1 LEKAVL
7 KPIFALTVAG
17 LISADAQAQ
26 DSSLVPGPLKDKA
39 PTKVDKAASASAVPG
54 PAKTIQSRVNP
65 ANLVQ
70 QGLVPG
76 PLRGGTVNT
85 ASVFYDNGNTD
96 GTNGYSDATVNV
108 FGARRTLLDDFSI
121 GANTLAAISWTH
133 VWATGAPP
141 PFGTG
146 AEFQFRADA
155 GGAPGAVSTVAT
167 VTGYTEVATG
177 AVFFSRPEALSCATV
192 SPIAFGA
199 GTHWL
204 EGTVVGADNNFWL
217 VKSTVTGAQCWVN
230 YQDFGGLFPGSS
242 IFGVPADLNFKL
254 DNSGCPCVPKGCAG
268 SIYDNG
274 PTDGSNGYSNA
285 TIGVFGARRT
295 LLDDFNLAVHTD
307 LDGLRWTHIWAT
319 GAPPP
324 FGTNAEISFRADA
337 GGSPGAVTDVAAVSN
352 YSEVCTGNIFFSR
365 PEAESTAE
373 FGAIQLAPGSHWLE
387 GTVVGADNNF
397 WMIRSSVTGSQ
408 CWVNYDDFGGLLP
421 GSSIFGV
428 SADLN
433 FCLTGAPA
441 SCVNALY
448 DNGKTDGTNGYS
460 NATVNVFG
468 ARRTLLDDF
477 TLPDPVKVTDI
488 HWTHVWASGFTPPFG
503 TGAEFDFR
511 FDAGGAPGAV
521 FKTAN
526 VTSYTEIATGNIFFS
541 RPEADS
547 TAVFDPVPLAPGT
560 HWFEGTVVGADNNF
574 WLVKATV
581 TGSQCWVN
589 YQDFGGLFPGSSIF
603 GVAADLNFCLTG
615 FINPLVKYCD
625 PGDGHPNNTAT
636 IDASGTSLSGPSITI
651 DLAGGPANQFC
662 YLLIGSSNGI
672 VNQPPGAKGDL
683 CVVGGNCLGRYA
695 KDVGQITGAGT
706 FTTDIGNSASGGPGY
721 GIPTC
726 GGNITRGETWY
737 FQYWHRQPMGT
748 PSTFSQALCIR
759 FTN

>member
-54 PAKTIQSRVNP
+54 VPKTIQSRVNP

-96 GTNGYSDATVNV
+96 GTNGYSDATIGV

-133 VWATGAPP
+133 VWASGFPP

-146 AEFQFRADA
+146 AEFQFRANA
-155 GGAPGAVSTVAT
+155 GGTPGAVTSVAT

-217 VKSTVTGAQCWVN
+217 VKSTVTGAECWVN
-230 YQDFGGLFPGSS
+230 YQDFGGLFPGTS

-295 LLDDFNLAVHTD
+295 LLDDFNLGGYTNV
-307 LDGLRWTHIWAT
+307 DGLRWTHIWAS
-319 GAPPP
+319 GFAPP

-337 GGSPGAVTDVAAVSN
+337 GGSPGAVSDVAAVSG

-365 PEAESTAE
+365 PEAESTAD
-373 FGAIQLAPGSHWLE
+373 FGAIQLAPGNHWLE

-433 FCLTGAPA
+433 FCLQGAA
-441 SCVNALY
+441 ATCIGALY
-448 DNGKTDGTNGYS
+448 DNGETDGTNGYS
-460 NATVNVFG
+460 DATVGVFG

-477 TLPDPVKVTDI
+477 TIGGGTPSDI
-488 HWTHVWASGFTPPFG
+488 TWTHIWASGFTPPFG
-503 TGAEFDFR
+503 TDAEMFFR
-511 FDAGGAPGAV
+511 NDAGGSPGAT
-521 FKTAN
+521 FTGDM
-526 VTSYTEIATGNIFFS
+526 VTGYTEAATGNTYFS
-541 RPEADS
+541 RPEAVS
-547 TAVFDPVPLAPGT
+547 TATLASPALGAGT
-560 HWFEGTVVGADNNF
+560 YWVEGTVVGADNNF

-581 TGSQCWVN
+581 TGAQCWVN
-589 YQDFGGLFPGSSIF
+589 YDDFGGLFPGSSIF
-603 GVAADLNFCLTG
+603 GVTADLNFCLGGGGGGPTT
-615 FINPLVKYCD
+615 YCD
-625 PGDGHPNNTAT
+625 PSDGHNNNVAT
-636 IDASGTSLSGPSITI
+636 ISASGTSLGTTITI
-651 DLAGGPANQFC
+651 DLAGGPAGQFG
-662 YLLIGSSNGI
+662 YLLIGDGTGI
-672 VNQPPGAKGDL
+672 VNPPLSKGHLCLLGGA
-683 CVVGGNCLGRYA
+683 CLGRYA
-695 KDVGQITGAGT
+695 KDVGTISGAGT
-706 FTTDIGNSASGGPGY
+706 LSTDIEDPLSSATTY

-726 GGNITRGETWY
+726 GGTIDAGETWN
-737 FQYWHRQPMGT
+737 FQYWHRQPMGQ
-748 PSTFSQALCIR
+748 PSTFSQALSVT